1 MANLLSRNGVIVI
14 VAAISPY
21 RAVRDEVKASSNN
34 FIEVYVNAPI
44 EICESLDVK
53 GLYAAARNGKLKGF
67 TGVDDPY
74 EVPLHP
80 DVTCFSDHESIDES
94 AWKVISI
101 LDERLG

>member
-1 MANLLSRNGVIVI
+1 VIVI

-21 RAVRDEVKASSNN
+21 RAVRDEVKASSHN

-44 EICESLDVK
+44 EICESRDVK
-53 GLYAAARNGKLKGF
+53 GLYAAARNGNLKGF

-74 EVPLHP
+74 EVPLNP
-80 DVTCFSDHESIDES
+80 DVTCFSDRESIDECLIKIVS
-94 AWKVISI
+94 V